1 MSAKRE
7 KPLSVL
13 RTLAGEDARAPL
25 AQCMLCNQFTFA

>member
-7 KPLSVL
+7 TLSVL

-25 AQCMLCNQFTFA
+25 AQCMLCNQFRFA